1 MLKIIHNIRLL
12 TFIISWVAAF
22 ISIVNNHNIIVDIG
36 VFAFGIFLFLNLF
49 FLTVQSYFIIFILI
63 ILCLLLFHQFP
74 SMVEIYEGGRLY

>member
-36 VFAFGIFLFLNLF
+36 VFAFVILFVSKELRTNVQYCLYELRDALLNLK
-49 FLTVQSYFIIFILI
+49 
-63 ILCLLLFHQFP
+63 
-74 SMVEIYEGGRLY
+74 